1 MISSSVM
8 KTGELQTHYGLLL
21 GLIPPWA
28 VVSVDLDL
36 PGKKVVIEVDYPA
49 DERVPCPECGREC
62 RIKDHREKRI
72 WRHLDTMQ
80 FETLV
85 TCRMPRSDCP
95 EHGVKTIQVPWAGP
109 RSQFTLLF
117 ERFAIEV
124 LLGARSI
131 KKAQELLGISWD
143 QAQRIQELAVERGL
157 VRRTIEGLRYVGVD
171 EKSFGR
177 GQSYVSLMTDI
188 DESRV
193 LDVVPDRDRK
203 AADELW
209 KALPGA
215 QRSGIAAVAMDMWD
229 PFMEAAQKHA
239 PQADIVHDKFHGARY
254 LGKAVDDVRRK
265 EHRDLR
271 GNGSKMLTGTKYLW
285 LTNPA
290 NWNDR
295 QHAAFQALKD
305 EGLKVGRAWAIK
317 EAFAQF
323 WDYVYEGAAEN
334 FFRRWYFWATHSRLK
349 PVIDAAKTLK
359 RHLSGL
365 LAYLRHRIT
374 NAVTEGLNSKIQTLK
389 ANARGFR
396 NFEHYRISILFHCG
410 KLELCP

>member
-1 MISSSVM
+1 VCSPVM
-8 KTGELQTHYGLLL
+8 KTGELQSHYGLLL
-21 GLIPPWA
+21 GLVPPWA

-36 PGKKVVIEVDYPA
+36 PGNKVVIEVNYPP

-62 RIKDHREKRI
+62 RIRDHREKRT

-85 TCRMPRSDCP
+85 TCRVPRSDCP
-95 EHGVKTIQVPWAGP
+95 EHGAKTILVPWAGA

-131 KKAQELLGISWD
+131 KKAQEILGISWD
-143 QAQRIQELAVERGL
+143 QAQRIQELAVERGIL
-157 VRRTIEGLRYVGVD
+157 RRRIEGLRHVGVD

-177 GQSYVSLMTDI
+177 GQSYVSVMTDI
-188 DESRV
+188 DGSCV
-193 LDVVPDRDRK
+193 LDVVPERDRK
-203 AADELW
+203 AADTLW
-209 KALPGA
+209 KKLPDA
-215 QRSGIAAVAMDMWD
+215 QRAGIAAVAMDMWD
-229 PFMEAAQKHA
+229 PFMDAAREHA

-265 EHRDLR
+265 EHRELR
-271 GNGSKMLTGTKYLW
+271 ESGSKTLTGTKYLW
-285 LTNPA
+285 LMNPA

-295 QHAAFQALKD
+295 QQLLFRALKGK
-305 EGLKVGRAWAIK
+305 GLKVGRAWAIK
-317 EAFAQF
+317 EAFARF
-323 WDYVYEGAAEN
+323 WNYVYEGSAKN

-349 PVIDAAKTLK
+349 PVIEAAKTLR
-359 RHLSGL
+359 RHLPGL

-410 KLELCP
+410 KLQLCP

>member
-1 MISSSVM
+1 
-8 KTGELQTHYGLLL
+8 
-21 GLIPPWA
+21 
-28 VVSVDLDL
+28 
-36 PGKKVVIEVDYPA
+36 
-49 DERVPCPECGREC
+49 
-62 RIKDHREKRI
+62 
-72 WRHLDTMQ
+72 
-80 FETLV
+80 
-85 TCRMPRSDCP
+85 
-95 EHGVKTIQVPWAGP
+95 VKTIQVPWAGP

-131 KKAQELLGISWD
+131 TKAQELLGISWD

-157 VRRTIEGLRYVGVD
+157 ARRTLEGVRYVGVD

-177 GQSYVSLMTDI
+177 GQDYVSLMTDL

-203 AADELW
+203 AADALW
-209 KALPGA
+209 KTLPEA
-215 QRSGIAAVAMDMWD
+215 QRSGVTAVAVDMWD
-229 PFMEAAQKHA
+229 PFMEAAQRHA

-265 EHRDLR
+265 EHRELR
-271 GNGSKMLTGTKYLW
+271 GHGSKMLTGTKYLW

-290 NWNDR
+290 NWSDR
-295 QHAAFQALKD
+295 QHATFQALKG
-305 EGLKVGRAWAIK
+305 EGLKVGRAWAMK

-349 PVIDAAKTLK
+349 PMIDAARTLK
-359 RHLSGL
+359 RHLTGL
-365 LAYLRHRIT
+365 LAYLQHRIT